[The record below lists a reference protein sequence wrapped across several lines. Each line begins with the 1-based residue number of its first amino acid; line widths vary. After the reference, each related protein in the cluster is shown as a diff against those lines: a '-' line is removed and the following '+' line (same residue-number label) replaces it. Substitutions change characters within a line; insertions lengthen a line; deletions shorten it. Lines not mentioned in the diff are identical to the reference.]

1 MRFTTQVLLLQVV
14 CVFAVVALCT
24 SLFTVL
30 GVQQL
35 RSEAE
40 SSALSIARTVASDP
54 DVSAEVS
61 RISAQP
67 GTPARADLEGGPLE
81 LLAADVEARTDALFV
96 VITDDQGMR
105 LAHPDAAR
113 LGQQVSTSFAEAMA
127 GRESVGWESGTLG
140 ESARAK
146 VPIFAPDGATPVGE
160 VSVGF
165 AGASVFDEV
174 PALLGGLALGAVA
187 ALAIG
192 ALMSFVLR
200 RRLER
205 LTLGLQPEEL
215 TALVQNQAAVL
226 DGVGEGV
233 LAYSPDGTITV
244 ANEAALRMLGVRD
257 VVGTDLRDLAVP
269 HALREAFSA
278 PLGLTSPSATDGVD
292 AAGAAASTPYALGER
307 IVYIDTRRVERGTRN
322 LGVVAVIRDRTD
334 IARLSERLET
344 VSTMTSALRV
354 QRHEFANRLHV
365 AAGLIDADRVP
376 DARSYLDEVLAA
388 PSAGAASDLDAV
400 TEPFLRSLLEA
411 SAADAGERGVQL
423 AVGADTLLVGTVIEP
438 NDVASVM
445 VNLIDNA
452 VRAAV
457 EAEGPCWVEVELL
470 DDGDTLVITVSDSG
484 GGVRHPEL
492 LFRRAGDADA
502 AGPPAA
508 AASEQAGLG
517 AGAGSGRASGAPAP
531 DAIHGRGIGL
541 PLIRD
546 IARRHGGDVWLA
558 DAGGFDSG
566 AVFCARLPH
575 VMGPRGPQPAAAE
588 PHPTNPALAPAAS
601 SAKESR

>member
-1 MRFTTQVLLLQVV
+1 MRFTTQVLVLQVV

-24 SLFTVL
+24 SLFTLL

-35 RSEAE
+35 RNEAE
-40 SSALSIARTVASDP
+40 SSALSIARTVATDP

-61 RISAQP
+61 RVSAQP
-67 GTPARADLEGGPLE
+67 STPTRADLEGGPLE
-81 LLAADVEARTDALFV
+81 ALAADVEERTDALFV
-96 VITDDQGMR
+96 VITDDNGMR
-105 LAHPDAAR
+105 LAHPDPAR
-113 LGQQVSTSFAEAMA
+113 LGEQVSTSFAEAMA
-127 GRESVGWESGTLG
+127 GRESVSWESGTLG
-140 ESARAK
+140 DSARAK
-146 VPIFAPDGATPVGE
+146 VPVFAGDGTTPVGE

-165 AGASVFDEV
+165 AGASVFDEL
-174 PALLGGLALGAVA
+174 PALLGGLALAAIA
-187 ALAIG
+187 ALGIG
-192 ALMSFVLR
+192 ALMSLVLR

-215 TALVQNQAAVL
+215 TALVQNQSAVL

-233 LAYSPDGTITV
+233 LAYSPDGAITV
-244 ANEAALRMLGVRD
+244 ANEAALRLLGARD
-257 VVGTDLRDLAVP
+257 VVGTNVRELAVP
-269 HALREAFSA
+269 PTVRDALVA
-278 PLGLTSPSATDGVD
+278 PLAADDEVD
-292 AAGAAASTPYALGER
+292 AAGAGGRAAGSGAHAAGAGAHAAGAAAHTPHALGER
-307 IVYIDTRRVERGTRN
+307 VVYIDTRRVQRGARD
-322 LGVVAVIRDRTD
+322 LGVVAVIRDRTG
-334 IARLSERLET
+334 IVTLSDRLET

-388 PSAGAASDLDAV
+388 PAAGASVDLEAV

-411 SAADAGERGVQL
+411 SSADAGERGVQL
-423 AVGADTLLVGTVIEP
+423 AVGADTLLLGTVIHP
-438 NDVASVM
+438 HDVASVM

-457 EAEGPCWVEVELL
+457 AADGPRWIEVELL

-484 GGVRHPEL
+484 GGVRHPES
-492 LFRRAGDADA
+492 LFRQPAGADADDS
-502 AGPPAA
+502 PPA
-508 AASEQAGLG
+508 
-517 AGAGSGRASGAPAP
+517 

-566 AVFCARLPH
+566 AVFCARLVH
-575 VMGPRGPQPAAAE
+575 VMGS
-588 PHPTNPALAPAAS
+588 ALAVTEAPAT
-601 SAKESR
+601 KEEQ